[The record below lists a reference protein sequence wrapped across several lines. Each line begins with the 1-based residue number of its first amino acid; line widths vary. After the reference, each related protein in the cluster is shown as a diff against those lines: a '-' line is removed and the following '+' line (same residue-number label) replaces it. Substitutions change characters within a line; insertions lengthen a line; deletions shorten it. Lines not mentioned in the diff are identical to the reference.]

1 MRPMKFDYDLWNRR
15 LGPWVSLA
23 MGLVTLA
30 VVHRGYG
37 FAPVAVSILVAAWTA
52 TAAVGRWLGPLP
64 EAAGAEGPWR
74 RRLRTVASSLVV
86 GLYQNV
92 LFYLLPIWFGSA
104 TWPSANLAFPTVLAA
119 MALFSCFE
127 YPYRRWVLDRPV
139 VRAAWSAVILFAAL
153 VPAVAWLTD
162 EPLRVYVAAAA
173 AASSL
178 VAVAM
183 VIPTIRLRSVRGSL
197 VAMAAVAAWTA
208 LMMAALPLLPPVPL
222 VRAGIAVG
230 TGVQGRELIG
240 EADRFMPSTPHV
252 YAWVAIEAPPS
263 YRQGLRFEWYREGH
277 LHGRPVTAEVTGGR
291 KGGYRTW
298 ARVTTPQPGDW
309 RVDVV
314 ADSDQLVARAR
325 FTVAEWR

>member
-1 MRPMKFDYDLWNRR
+1 MKFDYDLWNRR

-52 TAAVGRWLGPLP
+52 TAAVGRWLGPVP
-64 EAAGAEGPWR
+64 PDRAAVEGPWR

-104 TWPSANLAFPTVLAA
+104 TWPSANLVFPSLLAT

-153 VPAVAWLTD
+153 VPAAAWLTD
-162 EPLRVYVAAAA
+162 APLRLYVTAAA

-183 VIPTIRLRSVRGSL
+183 VIPSIRLRSARGSL
-197 VAMAAVAAWTA
+197 FAMLAVAAWTA

-222 VRAGIAVG
+222 VRTGFAVG
-230 TGVQGRELIG
+230 TGVQGRELTG
-240 EADRFMPSTPHV
+240 EAREFVPSTPHV

-263 YRQGLRFEWYREGH
+263 YRQGLRFEWYRDGQ
-277 LHGRPVTAEVTGGR
+277 LRGRPVTAEVTGGR
-291 KGGYRTW
+291 KGGFRTW
-298 ARVTTPQPGDW
+298 ARVTAPQPGDW

-314 ADSDQLVARAR
+314 ADSDQLIARTH
-325 FTVAEWR
+325 FTVLDWR